1 MELRSLTLCSADWWE
16 DHEGVTGSSAFVT
29 RHLVGMTA
37 AAVASLALPYV
48 IGEVS
53 WRLSHAFDPSGGMH
67 IFSIGLGNSD
77 VLSLVGALVM
87 ATLMCMAADRLRVR
101 RPWLSWVFPVVVAM
115 LAGLAMG
122 YDTAWSADDQLPW
135 YAPQVVGVSFA
146 VLAGLL
152 VGSYW
157 LAMLATPAIA
167 RMVAESRRRRTK
179 S

>member
-1 MELRSLTLCSADWWE
+1 
-16 DHEGVTGSSAFVT
+16 
-29 RHLVGMTA
+29 
-37 AAVASLALPYV
+37 
-48 IGEVS
+48 
-53 WRLSHAFDPSGGMH
+53 
-67 IFSIGLGNSD
+67 
-77 VLSLVGALVM
+77 
-87 ATLMCMAADRLRVR
+87 
-101 RPWLSWVFPVVVAM
+101 VFPVVVAV
-115 LAGLAMG
+115 LAGLAMA

-167 RMVAESRRRRTK
+167 ERMVAESRRRRTK